1 MKPFQ
6 FLQPHSIDEALR
18 SSTGGEA
25 TWLAGGTTLVDLMK
39 LNVLTPAKVV
49 SIKPLLDAKIE
60 EHSDRIYVG
69 AGSTMAQ
76 VADHAMIKEH
86 APMVRQSLILAASP
100 QIRNMATIAGN
111 LLQRTRFP
119 YFRHIDF
126 PDVKSGQTIEGEL
139 ASAQTQGIDCSMMA
153 ILGHNGRLAGTYPGD
168 FGAAFVTANGTVHVR
183 GENGERMVAA
193 REFFSP
199 PQDTAEYKTALR
211 AGELIIGLSL
221 PKKPVVKHSLYLK
234 IRERSSYAF
243 ALASVAVGLQLEGQ
257 GSSAKVVDVCVGLG
271 GVATIPWSSP
281 EAEKIMRGRPA
292 TDALFVEAA
301 EAAFSRAVAPEGM
314 QWKVTLAKRVLVRG
328 LQMLRDQGVP
338 SDRDIWSFQHGRDA

>member
-6 FLQPHSIDEALR
+6 LLQPHSIDEAL
-18 SSTGGEA
+18 SSSATGEA

-39 LNVLTPAKVV
+39 LNVLTPVTVV
-49 SIKPLLDAKIE
+49 SIKPLLDSKIE

-69 AGSTMAQ
+69 AGCTMAQ
-76 VADHAMIKEH
+76 VADHAMIKAH

-126 PDVKSGQTIEGEL
+126 PNVTSGQTIEGDL
-139 ASAQTQGIDCSMMA
+139 ASAHAQGIDCSMMA
-153 ILGHNGRLAGTYPGD
+153 VLGHNGRLAGTYPGD
-168 FGAAFVTANGTVHVR
+168 FGVAFVAANGTIHVR
-183 GENGERMVAA
+183 GESGERIVAA

-199 PQDTAEYKTALR
+199 PQEAAEYKTVLR
-211 AGELIIGLSL
+211 AGELIVGLSL
-221 PKKPVVKHSLYLK
+221 PKMPAVQHSLYLK

-243 ALASVAVGLQLEGQ
+243 ALASAAVGLQLDGQ
-257 GSSAKVVDVCVGLG
+257 GTSAKVVDVCVGLG
-271 GVATIPWSSP
+271 GVATIPWASP

-292 TDALFVEAA
+292 TDALFIEAA
-301 EAAFSRAVAPEGM
+301 EAAYSRAVAPEGM

-338 SDRDIWSFQHGRDA
+338 GDRDVWSFQHGREA

>member
-6 FLQPHSIDEALR
+6 FVQPRSIDEALR
-18 SSTGGEA
+18 SSAGGDA

-39 LNVLTPAKVV
+39 LNVLTPSTVV
-49 SIKPLLDAKIE
+49 SIKPLLDVKIE

-69 AGSTMAQ
+69 AGCTMAQ
-76 VADHAMIKEH
+76 VADDDLIKRY
-86 APMVRQSLILAASP
+86 APVVRHSLILAASP
-100 QIRNMATIAGN
+100 QIRNMATVAGN

-126 PDVKSGQTIEGEL
+126 PEVASGQTIEGDL
-139 ASAQTQGIDCSMMA
+139 ASAKAQGIDCSMMA
-153 ILGHNGRLAGTYPGD
+153 VLGHNGRLAGTYPGD
-168 FGAAFVTANGTVHVR
+168 LGVAFVALNGTVHVR
-183 GENGERMVAA
+183 GAGGERTMAA
-193 REFFSP
+193 RQFFAP
-199 PQDTAEYKTALR
+199 PQDAAEYKTALQ
-211 AGELIIGLSL
+211 AGELIVGLSL
-221 PKKPVVKHSLYLK
+221 PKSPVAKHSLYLK

-243 ALASVAVGLQLEGQ
+243 ALTSAAVGLQLDGQ
-257 GSSAKVVDVCVGLG
+257 GASAKVVDVCLGLG

-281 EAEKIMRGRPA
+281 DTEKIMRGRPA

-338 SDRDIWSFQHGRDA
+338 SDRDIWSFQHGREA